1 MTLDPVMQPFVRSN
15 LNPRGAMAATAWQT
29 QEALPGR
36 IRTHLLAAGVL
47 VTAASAGVAVAHGQ
61 GNGFLLAYV
70 AAMVFMLPVLAGRPE
85 LLIALVVALCVVAVG
100 PLAGTE
106 GEGLL
111 DASSVRLPL
120 LIAASAA
127 VLLLRGGPRLSLPA
141 ALLYSSLLLFLAVG
155 IPFSPDP
162 SAGIEYLLKLCV
174 PLAVAGAI
182 ASLGSYGVAFAE
194 NLGMAALGVTLLV
207 DYGMLAVG
215 AGYYA
220 PEGTDLMRFGGL
232 SSSGPSTGFV
242 LSLLGV
248 FSLVLWL
255 RSNRLLPLVLWG
267 TSFPILLVTFTRSG
281 IAAWL
286 VGSITALL
294 IARRFRLTVV
304 FVTIAVVVLLGNT
317 TLAERS
323 TTEEGGGWG
332 AVITSVRERGLSG
345 INTTGRTDLWDENIR
360 RVSEHPLAG
369 NGLGAAEYYTQR
381 LTGGVLGQ
389 AHSEY
394 LTLLVGGGVVA
405 LSLWILAWIVV
416 ARSVWLGAGRLAVSC
431 IVAYALLAAVDS
443 PISNYAQ
450 GGAMIGIALG
460 WALATNTPTQ
470 PERTRHDQGR
480 ADLGESGRS
489 GLS

>member
-1 MTLDPVMQPFVRSN
+1 MQPFVRSN
-15 LNPRGAMAATAWQT
+15 LDPRGALAAGTWQT
-29 QEALPGR
+29 QKALPAR
-36 IRTHLLAAGVL
+36 IRPHLLAAGVL
-47 VTAASAGVAVAHGQ
+47 VTAASAGLAVAHGQ

-70 AAMVFMLPVLAGRPE
+70 AAMLFMLPVLAGRPE

-100 PLAGTE
+100 PLASAE
-106 GEGLL
+106 GSGILHP
-111 DASSVRLPL
+111 ASARLPL

-127 VLLLRGGPRLSLPA
+127 VLLLHRGPRLPVLA
-141 ALLYSSLLLFLAVG
+141 VLLYSSLLLFLAVG

-174 PLAVAGAI
+174 PLGVAGAI
-182 ASLGSYGVAFAE
+182 ASLGSDGVGFAE
-194 NLGMAALGVTLLV
+194 TLGLGALGVTLLV

-220 PEGTDLMRFGGL
+220 HEGTELLRFGGL
-232 SSSGPSTGFV
+232 SGSGPSTGFV

-255 RSNRLLPLVLWG
+255 RSNRLLPLILWG
-267 TSFPILLVTFTRSG
+267 ASFPILLVTFTRSG

-286 VGSITALL
+286 IGSMTALL
-294 IARRFRLTVV
+294 IARRTRFMIV
-304 FVTIAVVVLLGNT
+304 FIITAVVVLLGNSA
-317 TLAERS
+317 LADRS
-323 TTEEGGGWG
+323 TEEGGGWG
-332 AVITSVRERGLSG
+332 AVITSIRERGFAG
-345 INTTGRTDLWDENIR
+345 INTTGRADLWDENIQR
-360 RVSEHPLAG
+360 IAEHPLAG
-369 NGLGAAEYYTQR
+369 SGLGAAEYYTER
-381 LTGGVLGQ
+381 LTSGVLGQ

-405 LSLWILAWIVV
+405 LSLWILTWIVL

-431 IVAYALLAAVDS
+431 IVSYALLAAVDS

-460 WALATNTPTQ
+460 WALATNALESQ
-470 PERTRHDQGR
+470 VDG
-480 ADLGESGRS
+480 DSGRIEARRY
-489 GLS
+489 